1 MSKDFDSKLLKNIL
15 DEINRLNETLLDLE
29 KYKDELTEEEIAQTK
44 EDTLKQLI
52 ETQKILEKMKT
63 GELTTNTEIDKA
75 KKKMLEITGR
85 NYSVKELL
93 DKYLTTETEGLRE
106 KLRALIHMKEM
117 KKVSEQE
124 FNSNVLQILQII
136 SKNTKLNDEEQALYN
151 KISKG
156 NLSGFQEDKGIDQTK
171 LDIVQIINDQEVELK
186 KEILVK
192 MTKKDKIK
200 RILSKQMDDFSLLS
214 S

>member
-1 MSKDFDSKLLKNIL
+1 MSKDFDKKLLKNVL
-15 DEINRLNETLLDLE
+15 DEINRLNDTLTDLE
-29 KYKDELTEEEIAQTK
+29 KYKDEFTEEEIAEKK
-44 EDTLKQLI
+44 EKTLKELF

-75 KKKMLEITGR
+75 KQKMLEITGR
-85 NYSVKELL
+85 NFSVKELL

-106 KLRALIHMKEM
+106 KLKALIHMKEM

-136 SKNTKLNDEEQALYN
+136 MKNTKLNDEEQALYN

-156 NLSGFQEDKGIDQTK
+156 ILSGFQEDTGIDQKK
-171 LDIVQIINDQEVELK
+171 LEQNLNQK
-186 KEILVK
+186 K
-192 MTKKDKIK
+192 
-200 RILSKQMDDFSLLS
+200 
-214 S
+214 

>member
-136 SKNTKLNDEEQALYN
+136 SKNTKFNDEEQALYN

-156 NLSGFQEDKGIDQTK
+156 NLSGFQEDKGIDQAK
-171 LDIVQIINDQEVELK
+171 LEQNLNQK
-186 KEILVK
+186 K
-192 MTKKDKIK
+192 
-200 RILSKQMDDFSLLS
+200 
-214 S
+214 

>member
-1 MSKDFDSKLLKNIL
+1 MSKDFDSKLLKNVL
-15 DEINRLNETLLDLE
+15 DEINRLNDTLTDLE
-29 KYKDELTEEEIAQTK
+29 TYKDEFTEEEIAETK
-44 EDTLKQLI
+44 EKTLKQLF

-93 DKYLTTETEGLRE
+93 NKYLTTETEGLRE
-106 KLRALIHMKEM
+106 KLKALIHMKEM

-171 LDIVQIINDQEVELK
+171 LEQNLNK
-186 KEILVK
+186 KK
-192 MTKKDKIK
+192 
-200 RILSKQMDDFSLLS
+200 
-214 S
+214 